1 MHCGH
6 CFANFSDECELLG
19 DSDPSATI
27 ERCLNAGVSE
37 IVVKCGSDPAHLHTG
52 RMRVKIPAEIV
63 DIPLDTTGA
72 DDAFNGGYPPPD
84 CLLAPKKA
92 PSKRRTLLQ
101 RPQFKFGVPLSLRG
115 FPNLTF

>member
-1 MHCGH
+1 M
-6 CFANFSDECELLG
+6 
-19 DSDPSATI
+19 

-72 DDAFNGGYPPPD
+72 DDAFNGGYLAAR
-84 CLLAPKKA
+84 LLAGTEESAVKKA
-92 PSKRRTLLQ
+92 HAAAAAAIQVRGALIASGIPK
-101 RPQFKFGVPLSLRG
+101 PDFLSC
-115 FPNLTF
+115 